1 MRNFK
6 RVEVFTIDPKGSY
19 YILHMEWWG
28 TLKIVVLEKEWSKL
42 LKANKLEE
50 GYWIQCQESGKIPN
64 SNWFSRWESGKKVTF
79 GDGESGNNVDS
90 SDSSGG
96 EEAVAKLLPT
106 HHLREQD
113 MVFVCEMSVCEMSWY
128 FLDMVFV
135 CHRKFLNQMGLD
147 LFLVLQ

>member
-28 TLKIVVLEKEWSKL
+28 TLKTVVLEKEWSKL

-79 GDGESGNNVDS
+79 GDGKRVATLIVVIVVVVKRRWQSCCPHIISESRTWCLCVKCHGTFWTWCLCVIGNFWTRWV
-90 SDSSGG
+90 
-96 EEAVAKLLPT
+96 
-106 HHLREQD
+106 
-113 MVFVCEMSVCEMSWY
+113 
-128 FLDMVFV
+128 
-135 CHRKFLNQMGLD
+135 
-147 LFLVLQ
+147 